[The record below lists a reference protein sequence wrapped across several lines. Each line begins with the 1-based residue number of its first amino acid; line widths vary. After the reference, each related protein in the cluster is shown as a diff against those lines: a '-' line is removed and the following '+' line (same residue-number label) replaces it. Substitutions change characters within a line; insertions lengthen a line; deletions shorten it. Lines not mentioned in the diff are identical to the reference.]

1 MNPYTA
7 LAILFAALFSYLAVA
22 HYSKSQSEVACFA
35 VADTPAKL
43 AICKGASY
51 KEQQ

>member
-1 MNPYTA
+1 MNPYIS
-7 LAILFAALFSYLAVA
+7 LAIIFAALFSYLAVV
-22 HYSKSQSEVACFA
+22 HYSKSQSEAACFA
-35 VADTPAKL
+35 VADTPAKF